1 MFRPYFLQL
10 AAVLNANM
18 AKSEPFTVRLA
29 AAKVAEAIISY
40 SDKGDSKKALKPLA
54 NDILQLLDDLRTDDE
69 DLLLELLSVIDDI
82 ISMSPGFFSN
92 HFPHLLQLL
101 LAIAS
106 DDENEEGVQNAACV
120 ALLSVAEKRSNLFP
134 ASSAITTSLYSLIL
148 RRMYEGLDEN
158 SLWESTFDNDEE
170 LLGSVFSTYVE
181 FNTRLT
187 DVVSC
192 REAFPVLSG
201 TFQTLF
207 GSSDWKQKHV
217 ACSAMCSMSDSG
229 VNVVLKNMPT
239 LLQAI
244 CSLCS
249 DTHARVRWAAVSAL
263 GIMLSQA
270 PIIMK
275 NYHAS
280 ILPVLL
286 QAMSDASFRVRA
298 RGAQALINSTDTCG
312 FEQMAPFLHT
322 ALERLNTLMCTGPEG
337 VYQSCLQATSAIA
350 ALSEKEFIPFYPSFM
365 HSFKAV
371 LVACTGQPEP
381 RKQSLG
387 GVAVDTISKIAEAV
401 GSATFKP
408 DLHEVMQLIANFK
421 GHLGNDD
428 AVSREINESITRIA
442 VTCQADFAPY
452 LMYVVPSLL
461 AAADVEV
468 SVQLSRNFIFYLP
481 YKFLLQVTVTIGDK
495 DDDTSAAE
503 ARGAH
508 SVVLPIEGQGRRKI
522 TINTSEIED
531 KVRAHPLICIHIY
544 AVHCSMHH
552 VALYQTLACEALT
565 ELIEACGDQ

>member
-1 MFRPYFLQL
+1 M
-10 AAVLNANM
+10 
-18 AKSEPFTVRLA
+18 
-29 AAKVAEAIISY
+29 
-40 SDKGDSKKALKPLA
+40 
-54 NDILQLLDDLRTDDE
+54 
-69 DLLLELLSVIDDI
+69 
-82 ISMSPGFFSN
+82 
-92 HFPHLLQLL
+92 
-101 LAIAS
+101 
-106 DDENEEGVQNAACV
+106 
-120 ALLSVAEKRSNLFP
+120 
-134 ASSAITTSLYSLIL
+134 
-148 RRMYEGLDEN
+148 
-158 SLWESTFDNDEE
+158 
-170 LLGSVFSTYVE
+170 
-181 FNTRLT
+181 
-187 DVVSC
+187 
-192 REAFPVLSG
+192 
-201 TFQTLF
+201 FQTLF

-229 VNVVLKNMPT
+229 INVVLKNMPT

-249 DTHARVRWAAVSAL
+249 DDHARVRWAAVSAL

-298 RGAQALINSTDTCG
+298 RGAQALINSTDTCE
-312 FEQMAPFLHT
+312 FEQMAPFLHP
-322 ALERLNTLMCTGPEG
+322 ALERLNTLLCTGPEG
-337 VYQSCLQATSAIA
+337 AYESCLHATSAVA
-350 ALSEKEFIPFYPSFM
+350 GLSEKEFIPFYPSFM

-387 GVAVDTISKIAEAV
+387 SVAVDTISKIAEAV
-401 GSATFKP
+401 GPATFKP
-408 DLHEVMQLIANFK
+408 DLHEVMQLIATFK

-428 AVSREINESITRIA
+428 AVSREINESVTRIA
-442 VTCQADFAPY
+442 VTCQAEFAPY
-452 LMYVVPSLL
+452 LQYVVPSLL

-468 SVQLSRNFIFYLP
+468 NVAPVHYHSHIH
-481 YKFLLQVTVTIGDK
+481 KLLMQVTITIGDK

-531 KVRAHPLICIHIY
+531 KVRKISNSTIHILVLH
-544 AVHCSMHH
+544 A
-552 VALYQTLACEALT
+552 
-565 ELIEACGDQ
+565 